1 MSRLSKPP
9 TVLLLFALLAL
20 LWASQCGATLVNI
33 TVDDTDTTAW
43 TWVGSWHAITQDDPC
58 TECNLQPDGN
68 RAHNHSWH
76 DGDLLS
82 ASFTFQGV
90 AVYIYGIGF
99 TRPPANITFAMSN
112 PPISAFY
119 YVDSSGVFVY
129 DELFFSADG
138 LDGTTQHTVVW
149 NEEPNSINGGGIGLF
164 DYAVVTVDQAE
175 SSSSSS
181 PHPLSSTT
189 STSADRST
197 SSSLPSASA
206 TSSTSGGSTSSSPPS
221 ANNSGN
227 FTRKSKAG
235 PIAGGVVAAVAAL
248 VILAGVFY
256 CLKRRNR
263 LTSSSPM
270 ETTSRSPVYHPG
282 YIVEP
287 LQGSPI
293 SFPPSV
299 STIPLSVV
307 SSSTPKEPTWIPSST
322 TPPAAQALDAEVER
336 RLRNLEALVAHQEPP
351 AYA

>member
-1 MSRLSKPP
+1 MLSKPP

-33 TVDDTDTTAW
+33 TVDDTNTTAW

-82 ASFTFQGV
+82 GSFTFQGV

-119 YVDSSGVFVY
+119 YVNSSGVFVY

-149 NEEPNSINGGGIGLF
+149 NEQPNSINGGGIGLF

-175 SSSSSS
+175 SSSSGG
-181 PHPLSSTT
+181 PQPLSSTT
-189 STSADRST
+189 SSTSADGSN

-206 TSSTSGGSTSSSPPS
+206 TSSTSDESTSSSPPS

-235 PIAGGVVAAVAAL
+235 PIAGGVVAGVAAL
-248 VILAGVFY
+248 VILAAVFY

-263 LTSSSPM
+263 LTSSL
-270 ETTSRSPVYHPG
+270 PV
-282 YIVEP
+282 
-287 LQGSPI
+287 
-293 SFPPSV
+293 
-299 STIPLSVV
+299 
-307 SSSTPKEPTWIPSST
+307 
-322 TPPAAQALDAEVER
+322 R
-336 RLRNLEALVAHQEPP
+336 
-351 AYA
+351 